1 MSGVSLTK
9 RNQECCSGFHVVDCW
24 CLRERPKSYQTAC
37 LADSHGCKVLQ
48 GDFKLRTTILRAA
61 FPTDIQAV
69 NDDGNQYIVLLNI
82 PKAVRVQL
90 DEDKNVLDGVGF
102 RFMFEGNVG
111 VIKVVPSYIP
121 NAITGRLSS
130 SIDRLCIRTNVPES
144 ELE

>member
-1 MSGVSLTK
+1 MTLASQMDQYNTDSPSRIK
-9 RNQECCSGFHVVDCW
+9 RKRKEYH
-24 CLRERPKSYQTAC
+24 T
-37 LADSHGCKVLQ
+37 GCKGNNKQ
-48 GDFKLRTTILRAA
+48 SPKTTLRAA

-121 NAITGRLSS
+121 NAITGRISS